1 MSEKEK
7 KKIACEDMPVIKVK
21 AAILKGLYCF
31 LGVARKERKWQITK
45 ISDKS
50 GVSILRRHLIN

>member
-1 MSEKEK
+1 MVVSKALATTKYRNEEEKTKPSQNKE

-31 LGVARKERKWQITK
+31 LGVTRKERK
-45 ISDKS
+45 
-50 GVSILRRHLIN
+50 